1 MSVPTPATN
10 LLAMPLVVMSV
21 STGTNEDWIDS
32 ILFLVDDGGDVQ
44 ESFPQLDLTGIEF
57 NMEVRRRAPDN
68 EVVLRGSTKDGSLS
82 IGDPPNYGYLVINI
96 DHEKMKMLSPGA
108 YVADIVGTEAPELV
122 RRCVTIDLDVV
133 LGITRP

>member
-82 IGDPPNYGYLVINI
+82 IGDPNAIVYALVNAIQELAKRVE
-96 DHEKMKMLSPGA
+96 DLEKKATP
-108 YVADIVGTEAPELV
+108 
-122 RRCVTIDLDVV
+122 
-133 LGITRP
+133 